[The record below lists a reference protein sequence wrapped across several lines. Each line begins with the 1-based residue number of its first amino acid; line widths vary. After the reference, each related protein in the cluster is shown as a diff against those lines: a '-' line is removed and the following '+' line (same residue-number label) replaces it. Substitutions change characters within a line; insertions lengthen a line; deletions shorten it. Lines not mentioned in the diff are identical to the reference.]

1 MDKEI
6 KLSPR
11 QQAFAE
17 YYLECGVQ
25 EEAAIKAGY
34 SKNYAAKRAYLLLE
48 NVGIKQYI
56 EERSKEPTNEL
67 IASSDEVLEFYS
79 KGMRGEIKDQFDLDA
94 ALSDR
99 IKCADALAKRY
110 GLVRECLEIED
121 KTGGIAAIL
130 KEARERA
137 EKHGSKKE

>member
-48 NVGIKQYI
+48 NNI
-56 EERSKEPTNEL
+56 
-67 IASSDEVLEFYS
+67 
-79 KGMRGEIKDQFDLDA
+79 
-94 ALSDR
+94 
-99 IKCADALAKRY
+99 
-110 GLVRECLEIED
+110 
-121 KTGGIAAIL
+121 
-130 KEARERA
+130 
-137 EKHGSKKE
+137 

>member
-99 IKCADALAKRY
+99 IKCADALAKR
-110 GLVRECLEIED
+110 
-121 KTGGIAAIL
+121 
-130 KEARERA
+130 
-137 EKHGSKKE
+137 